1 MKPRTEHTRF
11 GRNHKMGIGSFI
23 LLICFYVFVM
33 YFVNPLILIRFYMNK
48 HALARTQTTTTNSR
62 VFKSEEAAEE
72 SKSGF
77 I

>member
-33 YFVNPLILIRFYMNK
+33 YFVNPSIDQVLHEQACTGKDPDHHYKL
-48 HALARTQTTTTNSR
+48 
-62 VFKSEEAAEE
+62 KS
-72 SKSGF
+72 F
-77 I
+77 QI